1 MGRYLA
7 LLAALA
13 GGLLLAWLA
22 TRTPAPR
29 GADAPAAAFSAG
41 RAFEDVEAI
50 ARRPHPTG
58 SAENARVRDY
68 LVARM
73 RSLGL
78 EVRLAPS
85 VGRPSSYYSERVG
98 PQLPVVNIVGV
109 LPGRDRAA
117 PALAVM
123 AHYDSVPQGPGAG
136 DDAAGVAAALEIAR
150 ALKAGPQPA
159 RDVVFLITDGEEMG
173 LVGAMSF
180 FPSDRRPRLSP
191 PDPLSRRIG
200 VVLNMEARG
209 AGGRVHMF
217 ETGPGNARM
226 VAVLGAHARNPTANS
241 LAVFIYENLMRNA
254 TDFTVTRA
262 LGLPG
267 LNYAFVGRGVHYH
280 EPTDTPENLDR
291 GSLQHMGD
299 QVLPVARAL
308 ASARTLP
315 AAAPNAVYSDVLG
328 LKLLMYPAWAGWLVL
343 AAAALL
349 AVSACRRPPRWRDVL
364 VGVGAAVALLLL
376 CAGALRLLMMGATS
390 LAEPQ
395 AFYSGFAIY
404 EALMALA
411 CLIVSLLVLA
421 LAARRRSVPSV
432 WLGFLLVG
440 LLLTAVLQASA
451 PTTAH
456 TAAWPTLLACAAAAV
471 AAAWPAGRWSRIAL
485 VLIGAVALGQVGSW
499 AHAVA
504 VAVGGWAPEPLALF
518 ALLAV
523 LPLVPLLAQ
532 GPRSAVDRSEESHG

>member
-1 MGRYLA
+1 MGRHLT
-7 LLAALA
+7 LFVALA
-13 GGLLLAWLA
+13 GGLLLAWFA

-29 GADAPAAAFSAG
+29 SADAPAAAFSAA

-58 SAENARVRDY
+58 SAENARVRNY
-68 LVARM
+68 LGARM

-78 EVRLAPS
+78 EVRLAPAR
-85 VGRPSSYYSERVG
+85 GRPSSYYAERVG
-98 PQLPVVNIVGV
+98 PELPVTNIVGV
-109 LPGRDRAA
+109 LPGRDRTA

-123 AHYDSVPQGPGAG
+123 AHYDSVPEGPGAG

-173 LVGAMSF
+173 LVGASAF
-180 FPSDRRPRLSP
+180 FNSERRPRLGP

-200 VVLNMEARG
+200 AVLNMEARG

-217 ETGPGNARM
+217 ETGPGNGPM
-226 VAVLGAHARNPTANS
+226 VAVLAAEAKNPTANS

-308 ASARTLP
+308 SAARTLP
-315 AAAPNAVYSDVLG
+315 GGGSNAVYSDVLG
-328 LKLLMYPAWAGWLVL
+328 VKLLMYPAWGGWLVL
-343 AAAALL
+343 GLSALL
-349 AVSACRRPPRWRDVL
+349 AAFAWRRLPPWRDVL
-364 VGVGAAVALLLL
+364 VGALAAVALLLL
-376 CAGALRLLMMGATS
+376 SGGALRLLMMAATS
-390 LAEPQ
+390 LVEAQ
-395 AFYSGFAIY
+395 AFYRNFALY
-404 EALMALA
+404 EAAMALA
-411 CLIVSLLVLA
+411 CLFVAVLVLA
-421 LAARRRSVPSV
+421 LAVRGGRAASGV
-432 WLGFLLVG
+432 WLGFVLVG
-440 LLLTAVLQASA
+440 LLLSGLLQALA

-456 TAAWPTLLACAAAAV
+456 TAAWPTLLACLAAAL
-471 AAAWPAGRWSRIAL
+471 AARRPQAQASRIAL
-485 VLIGAVALGQVGSW
+485 VVVAALALGQVGAW

-518 ALLAV
+518 AFLAL
-523 LPLVPLLAQ
+523 LPLVPLLAPARR
-532 GPRSAVDRSEESHG
+532 GAET

>member
-13 GGLLLAWLA
+13 GGLLLAWFA
-22 TRTPAPR
+22 TRTPSPR
-29 GADAPAAAFSAG
+29 GAEAPVAAFSAA
-41 RAFEDVEAI
+41 RAFEDVQAI

-58 SAENARVRDY
+58 SVENARVRDY

-78 EVRLAPS
+78 EVRVAPTL
-85 VGRPSSYYSERVG
+85 GRPSSYYAERVG
-98 PQLPVVNIVGV
+98 PRLPVTNIVGV

-173 LVGAMSF
+173 LVGAAAF
-180 FPSDRRPRLSP
+180 FNSDLRPRLAP

-200 VVLNMEARG
+200 AVLNMEARG

-217 ETGPGNARM
+217 ETGPGNGRM
-226 VAVLGAHARNPTANS
+226 VAVLGEHARNPTANS

-308 ASARTLP
+308 ASARALP
-315 AAAPNAVYSDVLG
+315 AATPNAVYSDVLG
-328 LKLLMYPAWAGWLVL
+328 VKLLMYPAWGGWLVV

-349 AVSACRRPPRWRDVL
+349 AAFAWRRPPPWRDVL
-364 VGVGAAVALLLL
+364 VGVLAAIALLLL
-376 CAGALRLLMMGATS
+376 AGGALRLLMMVATA
-390 LAEPQ
+390 LLEAQ
-395 AFYSGFAIY
+395 AFYRNFAIY
-404 EALMALA
+404 EAAMSLA
-411 CLIVSLLVLA
+411 CLAVALLVLA
-421 LAARRRSVPSV
+421 LAARGGRRGSGV

-440 LLLTAVLQASA
+440 LLVSGLLQALA

-456 TAAWPTLLACAAAAV
+456 TAGWPTLLACAAAAL
-471 AAAWPAGRWSRIAL
+471 AARRPEAPGSRIAL
-485 VLIGAVALGQVGSW
+485 VVIGALALGQVGAW

-518 ALLAV
+518 ALLAL
-523 LPLVPLLAQ
+523 LPLVPLLAPERR
-532 GPRSAVDRSEESHG
+532 GAHT